1 MKAPWLTVTG
11 KGAQGV
17 CGTCGALFIL
27 AIVYDRPA
35 CPLCGAP
42 DREQQAEAE
51 AQRCA
56 QCGLAWPCPN
66 ADLVRSHFPARGVR
80 Q

>member
-1 MKAPWLTVTG
+1 MKAPWLTAARDRTQS
-11 KGAQGV
+11 A

-42 DREQQAEAE
+42 GERQAETEARTRTTTRATWRSGRKREQ
-51 AQRCA
+51 
-56 QCGLAWPCPN
+56 
-66 ADLVRSHFPARGVR
+66 DLN
-80 Q
+80 

>member
-11 KGAQGV
+11 KGAQGA

-35 CPLCGAP
+35 CPLCGVSGE
-42 DREQQAEAE
+42 RQAEAE
-51 AQRCA
+51 AQVAALKDEVEHLRA
-56 QCGLAWPCPN
+56 
-66 ADLVRSHFPARGVR
+66 VMET
-80 Q
+80 